1 MAEKDNILLSFMEH
15 EILAT
20 KYNLD
25 KNSLPKSFIEA
36 KNSKIPIIKS
46 IAEIVDAIDG
56 VVGSEKKTEKQT
68 FELLTRLLNS

>member
-15 EILAT
+15 EIIST
-20 KYNLD
+20 KYNVD
-25 KNSLPKSFIEA
+25 KNSLPKSFLEA
-36 KNSKIPIIKS
+36 KNSNIPIIKS

-56 VVGSEKKTEKQT
+56 VGSEKKTEKQT